1 MRGDRDFLRKKTK
14 KLSAQFNMTFGF
26 SGVQLTPRSYFGAQT
41 EPTLIHCLWALFDF
55 CDYCIEHSEDEFN
68 CLAIKLRLGLLGP
81 LCKNIKF
88 FVLAEESVDKTFW
101 KSLGGD
107 EVAKHSI
114 NKM

>member
-1 MRGDRDFLRKKTK
+1 MIVLKNLVKKK
-14 KLSAQFNMTFGF
+14 DHDL
-26 SGVQLTPRSYFGAQT
+26 PPQT
-41 EPTLIHCLWALFDF
+41 SL
-55 CDYCIEHSEDEFN
+55 N